1 VAFVARR
8 REASGIT
15 DSTGAIEEI
24 RQLYTTGLRLS
35 IRYARHDIEYM
46 TQKFQSAGMA
56 LVVLLAAVVGGVA
69 LTGTATALEGHA
81 GATYP
86 ATPGTDTLG
95 TFVFA
100 AEPGDNVAKN
110 GIKTI
115 TLDFSSGAGVA
126 NVSDKDVFIS
136 VRGSQRIEIAEE
148 PSDITEVNSLNVSSN
163 AAKNTVAI
171 TLPQP
176 VRPRIPSGGVGA
188 EIAIKVE
195 NVTTPSQ
202 PGTYTV
208 EGTFAGPSG
217 NTDGPATV
225 SYSVSSPALS
235 MTNQSLSQFS
245 SQQTINVSAS
255 IPGGGYV
262 GLFTTAANGS
272 RGQLVGWTNVSAAPS
287 VGNYTIDVG
296 NNITETQ
303 RLVAV
308 AYTESKGRS
317 AGLRAEQS
325 FDPVADEPLVVNGR
339 VVNATATVSTLDVDA
354 RVTAGTAYDQGTRLY
369 FMGDP
374 NTAYRI
380 FTVQNGELGSSAAQF
395 QTAANGTEIIDTA
408 QLGKGRYAI
417 SRVDTGSLVSLDND
431 STTGPADDSFLVTGQ
446 QATTTRTA
454 AASNAT
460 AAGTAATT
468 GTTATAAG
476 GTATSGSNGTGGGQQ
491 GTGAGGPGFGVVVTV
506 VALLGA
512 ALLMRRR

>member
-1 VAFVARR
+1 MV
-8 REASGIT
+8 
-15 DSTGAIEEI
+15 
-24 RQLYTTGLRLS
+24 
-35 IRYARHDIEYM
+35 
-46 TQKFQSAGMA
+46 
-56 LVVLLAAVVGGVA
+56 LVVLLAAVGGGVA

-81 GATYP
+81 AATYP

-136 VRGSQRIEIAEE
+136 VRGGQRIEIAEE
-148 PSDITEVNSLNVSSN
+148 QSDITEVNSLNVSTNS
-163 AAKNTVAI
+163 AKNTVTI
-171 TLPQP
+171 TLPRP

-208 EGTFAGPSG
+208 EGTFAGPAG
-217 NTDGPATV
+217 KTDGPATV

-235 MTNQSLSQFS
+235 MANQSLSQFS
-245 SQQTINVSAS
+245 GQQTINVSAS

-272 RGQLVGWTNVSAAPS
+272 RGQLVGWTNVSSPPS
-287 VGNYTIDVG
+287 VQNYTIDVDD
-296 NNITETQ
+296 NITKSQ

-308 AYTESKGRS
+308 AYTESRGRS

-408 QLGKGRYAI
+408 QLGEGRYTI

-446 QATTTRTA
+446 QATTTRTTTGGTTA
-454 AASNAT
+454 PSNVTAT
-460 AAGTAATT
+460 AGDTTAATE
-468 GTTATAAG
+468 TTATAAG

-491 GTGAGGPGFGVVVTV
+491 GTGAGGPGFGVAVAV